1 MARPLKK
8 ERGLYTRKN
17 VIGRVWWYYRVY
29 LDGREQRGGPYETKG
44 EAKAARENLT
54 SDHRRGKVDPH
65 GGWRRIDDV
74 LDQHVRDR
82 GTKKDQASQRRFA
95 RWWKARCHAE
105 GLTRIKDLTVRFLH
119 VVRHELA
126 HETIKIGPKPRA
138 VRYKRRKLPV
148 GKLAEAVG
156 KVREPGTINR
166 YFRWLQASL
175 GSVKQTQRQLFD
187 DWTWESESTGRTRY
201 VSPDDEAKLAHAL
214 GPYAPWMRLAILSG
228 MRQTEQFRLQ
238 WKDVDLEQRVVTLGQ
253 TKAGQVQYVH
263 LSEEAAE
270 ILRKLDSWQRSKWVF
285 PSEGVGPLDTR
296 NFYNRVWIRAVKRA
310 GIEWATWHDLRHC
323 YGSRLAL
330 AGHNETTISALLRH
344 STTSMSRR
352 YTHLN
357 KPHLR
362 QAVESVARVGKE
374 SVAAASQNQT
384 GNKPETKGSE
394 GERNGKPESVEVGV
408 VKGEN
413 IGAPDTN

>member
-1 MARPLKK
+1 MARPMKK
-8 ERGLYTRKN
+8 ERGLYTRKDASGN
-17 VIGRVWWYYRVY
+17 LWWYYRVY
-29 LDGREQRGGPYETKG
+29 LDGREQRGGPYKAKG

-65 GGWRRIDDV
+65 GGWQRIEDV
-74 LDQHVRDR
+74 LDQHVRNR
-82 GTKKDQASQRRFA
+82 AQKNDQVSQRRFA
-95 RWWKARCHAE
+95 RWWKARCHAA

-126 HETIKIGPKPRA
+126 HEPIKIGPKPRTLKP
-138 VRYKRRKLPV
+138 RTRKPPA
-148 GKLAEAVG
+148 GKLAGAVG

-175 GSVKQTQRQLFD
+175 GLVKQTQRQLFD

-201 VSPDDEAKLAHAL
+201 ESPEDEGKLAAAL

-263 LSEEAAE
+263 LSEEATE

-285 PSEGVGPLDTR
+285 PSSENPASPIDAR
-296 NFYNRVWIRAVKRA
+296 NFYKRIWIPAVKRA

-330 AGHNETTISALLRH
+330 AGHNETTISSLLRH

-362 QAVESVARVGKE
+362 
-374 SVAAASQNQT
+374 
-384 GNKPETKGSE
+384 
-394 GERNGKPESVEVGV
+394 
-408 VKGEN
+408 
-413 IGAPDTN
+413 